1 MAYGEWLPKIS
12 PSEIQYEKGD
22 VISYQNINDT
32 AGYIKAQKSDKFIIG
47 VVDDASIIS
56 GHVPDAIFYDTAGN
70 EIEFETEEE
79 SIRYGFIPTA
89 INGIVNVKFTG
100 QSKIGGYVTM
110 SDIQGVAKL
119 KESNE
124 EIEFGKILND
134 GYSGNDINEVRLIQI
149 ILLDNTIANENKKIK
164 DQVTEIND
172 TLLEVMFGSEES
184 FNE

>member
-12 PSEIQYEKGD
+12 PSEIQYEIGD

-47 VVDDASIIS
+47 VVDDASIIT

-79 SIRYGFIPTA
+79 AIRYGFIPTA

-100 QSKIGGYVTM
+100 PSKIGHYVVM

-119 KESNE
+119 KESE
-124 EIEFGKILND
+124 EEAEFGKILSD
-134 GYSGNDINEVRLIQI
+134 GYNGDDVNEVRLVQI
-149 ILLDNTIANENKKIK
+149 LLLDNSIIRKIK
-164 DQVTEIND
+164 
-172 TLLEVMFGSEES
+172 
-184 FNE
+184 FNMR